1 MKNIAVFF
9 GGESIE
15 HEISVITGVLNLN
28 GVDKQ
33 KFNPIPVFVNQNGE
47 WWSGENLFDLDF
59 YKNFDTK
66 YLDRVTLV
74 NGDNKLYKFKGK
86 KLKPLMEIACAIN
99 CMHGERGE
107 DGSLFGMLNMC
118 KIPLCS
124 PPLFSSATSMSKA
137 FTKIVLKGIGVKTL
151 PYFLADKKE
160 DAELITQKFSFPLI
174 VKPDS
179 GGSSIGIT
187 TCNNKMQLQQGLL
200 VAMRYSNRAIVE
212 PKLDNFIEINCAC
225 YKANGKTFVSECE
238 KPTSRGEILSFN
250 DKYRSG
256 EREFPAQIPKRVSD
270 RIKKTT
276 QKVYESLGFEGV
288 IRIDYIIK
296 DGELFLNEIN
306 SVPGSLAFYLFC
318 DTVKG
323 WSEVLSGLIE
333 DAIVRHAKE
342 STLTK
347 KFNSGI
353 LTITGGKGSKRLK
366 K

>member
-33 KFNPIPVFVNQNGE
+33 KFNPIPIFVSQNGE
-47 WWSGENLFDLDF
+47 WWSGEELFDLDF
-59 YKNFDTK
+59 YKKFNQK
-66 YLDRVTLV
+66 SLDRVTLV
-74 NGDNKLYKFKGK
+74 SGDNKLYKVKGK
-86 KLKPLMEIACAIN
+86 KLKPLTEIACAIN

-124 PPLFSSATSMSKA
+124 PPLFASATSMSKA
-137 FTKIVLKGIGVKTL
+137 FTKIALKGIGVKTL
-151 PYFLADKKE
+151 PYFLAESKE
-160 DAELITQKFSFPLI
+160 DADLIAQKFSFPLI

-200 VAMRYSNRAIVE
+200 VAMRYSNKALVE
-212 PKLDNFIEINCAC
+212 PKLEHITEINCAC
-225 YKANGKTFVSECE
+225 YKVNGKLVVSECE

-256 EREFPAQIPKRVSD
+256 EREFPAKIPKRVSD
-270 RIKKTT
+270 KIKNVT

-296 DGELFLNEIN
+296 DGEIFLNEIN
-306 SVPGSLAFYLFC
+306 SVPGSLAFYLFS
-318 DTVKG
+318 DTIKE
-323 WSEVLSGLIE
+323 WSSLLTSLIE
-333 DAIVRHAKE
+333 DAIMRHAKE
-342 STLTK
+342 STITK
-347 KFNSGI
+347 KFHSGI